1 MQKSCFKRRNS
12 MSYKK
17 TQTVQRNLKKN
28 MMKMRFFFF
37 SEEIEVMKKDQT
49 EILELKTSI
58 K

>member
-1 MQKSCFKRRNS
+1 